1 MAPVNLGLR
10 PGREEKRRRKEG
22 VLLASSSSS
31 LFRRDS
37 LFLPPNV
44 ECQVAIDF
52 PLPSPLFLAACLRCR
67 LHTHVGGWC
76 EKKWARSSI
85 SAAAC
90 PMSRHKKNAGRR
102 NLGKGNLQIF
112 QWESSSSKQ
121 ASLMTFFSRE
131 RAEDRGSSWVIKP
144 RRRRRQNGAGSG
156 YLLLLLPF
164 SLGGATRQIIRVR
177 KRGRE
182 GSEKPSGN

>member
-1 MAPVNLGLR
+1 M
-10 PGREEKRRRKEG
+10 
-22 VLLASSSSS
+22 LLASSSSS

-67 LHTHVGGWC
+67 LHTHVGWWR
-76 EKKWARSSI
+76 EKKWAKNSI

-90 PMSRHKKNAGRR
+90 PMSRHEKKCVIFSRT
-102 NLGKGNLQIF
+102 NLGKGNLRIF

-144 RRRRRQNGAGSG
+144 RRRRRRQNGAGSG
-156 YLLLLLPF
+156 YLFLLLPF